1 MRRRNRI
8 FFSLLCILVLIG
20 SIWVPLLALTGTDP
34 CDSLQQ
40 NSFVQYENVTVSQI
54 PNTDVVGYTLSK
66 EELQVGMM
74 EYTLHDPQT
83 LTIQLAGRT
92 TTVAHILSDGSLAL
106 HYGEGDQVIGTTNAY
121 LDARTGAVFAF
132 YQGTWKLTFDTET
145 GKVSFEPSGDAVLP
159 QELFPLGAQVL
170 VSEDGKNYDLLMPTT
185 QRTQKQGF
193 LWMDTKQYHL
203 PEGVQS
209 VRICP
214 TAGFQDDQIQK
225 GYYTPLVTGITFSG
239 DHFGWGSASTEESSQ
254 GEISSNGE
262 PESSKSSSQ
271 HSEAGGGN
279 TRPATGGSTGQ
290 GNASGNGEIAG
301 GGSSLVGEEE
311 VGSLSTSGVTEETNT
326 ASSSTDW
333 RTYLAWIYLIVA
345 AVAIL
350 VVLLWKNRRENE
362 K

>member
-1 MRRRNRI
+1 
-8 FFSLLCILVLIG
+8 
-20 SIWVPLLALTGTDP
+20 
-34 CDSLQQ
+34 
-40 NSFVQYENVTVSQI
+40 
-54 PNTDVVGYTLSK
+54 
-66 EELQVGMM
+66 MM

-121 LDARTGAVFAF
+121 LDPRTGAVFAF

-145 GKVSFEPSGDAVLP
+145 GKVAFEPSGDAVLP

-214 TAGFQDDQIQK
+214 TAGFQDPRRSPPRGRHHPTESRNPRSLPPSTVKRVAAILDRPQ
-225 GYYTPLVTGITFSG
+225 GDPLARGTPL
-239 DHFGWGSASTEESSQ
+239 AMEKLQE
-254 GEISSNGE
+254 
-262 PESSKSSSQ
+262 
-271 HSEAGGGN
+271 
-279 TRPATGGSTGQ
+279 PATPLQ
-290 GNASGNGEIAG
+290 GKGEASPPVE
-301 GGSSLVGEEE
+301 
-311 VGSLSTSGVTEETNT
+311 
-326 ASSSTDW
+326 
-333 RTYLAWIYLIVA
+333 
-345 AVAIL
+345 
-350 VVLLWKNRRENE
+350 
-362 K
+362 